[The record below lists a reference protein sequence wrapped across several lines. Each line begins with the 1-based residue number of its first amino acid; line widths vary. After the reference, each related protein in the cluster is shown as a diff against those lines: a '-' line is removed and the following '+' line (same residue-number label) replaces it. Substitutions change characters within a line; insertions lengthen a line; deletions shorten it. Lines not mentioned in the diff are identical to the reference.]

1 MCALFVHRYSAE
13 WTSSGKGDFTHM
25 FTTLGQ
31 YLGGKVITAI
41 LVVSGGLTGIYF
53 WKNPDD
59 LATIWKTIQYALV
72 WIGIVLALP
81 WAAFFVTA
89 WVVSK
94 ESNAAAAAML
104 AAYVLVDATVAVWLI
119 GGIGGHSG
127 LTWGVLLL
135 GFLTAGVYNFKVC
148 EYQALR
154 AEDRI

>member
-1 MCALFVHRYSAE
+1 
-13 WTSSGKGDFTHM
+13 M

-72 WIGIVLALP
+72 WVGIVLALP
-81 WAAFFVTA
+81 WATFFVTN
-89 WVVSK
+89 WVVAK
-94 ESNAAAAAML
+94 ESNGAAAAML
-104 AAYVLVDATVAVWLI
+104 AAYSLVDVAVAVWLM
-119 GGIGGHSG
+119 GGVGGHNG
-127 LTWGVLLL
+127 LTLAVLLF

-148 EYQALR
+148 EYQALS